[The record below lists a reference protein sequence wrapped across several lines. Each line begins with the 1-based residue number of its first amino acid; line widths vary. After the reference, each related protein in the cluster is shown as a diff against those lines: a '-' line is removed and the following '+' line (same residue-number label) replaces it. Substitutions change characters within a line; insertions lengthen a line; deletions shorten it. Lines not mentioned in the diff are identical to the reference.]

1 MTLLVRILASAAAG
15 VLLFLSFPPRT
26 LWFLAPVAIALV
38 VLTLTLPGRDGR
50 TPGLRAGALLGAVF
64 GLGFFLPLLPWIGE
78 YVGPVPWIALSVA
91 ESVFLALF
99 GVLVVLVAR
108 LPFAPLWIAAA
119 WSATEWLRST
129 VPFGGFPWGRLAFGQ
144 SESVLLPIAAVG
156 GAPLL
161 SFAVALIGTALAAVV
176 TAAPGRSR
184 RSAGRRRTVAVGLIV
199 VIAVPAVGLA
209 LRPTLAGPTDGDRT
223 VVVAAIQGSVPRLG
237 LDFNAQRRQVLDN
250 HVRETLRLADEVDAG
265 RSPRPDV
272 VVWPE
277 NASDVDPTRDRTA
290 ADEISAASVRIGA
303 PILVGAVLANADGTS
318 TNSVL
323 VWDGAAGP
331 GERHDKKIVQP
342 FGEYLPY
349 RSFFRLF
356 SSYADSAGNFVP
368 GSGDG
373 VVHLPDAGA
382 SGEADAVALAVGVAT
397 CYEVA
402 FDRAPA
408 EAVAAGAQILA
419 VPTNNATFGDT
430 EMTYQQ
436 LAMSRV
442 RAVEHSRTVVVAAT
456 SGVSAIVAPD
466 GTVTSRTALFDADHL
481 VATVGVRSTL
491 TPATTWGARVEAL
504 LVIVGAA
511 AAVVG
516 AVPAVRR
523 RREPGPGPNK
533 ND

>member
-1 MTLLVRILASAAAG
+1 MLVRLLGSAAAG
-15 VLLFLSFPPRT
+15 VVLFLSFPPRT
-26 LWFLAPVAIALV
+26 LWFLAPVAVALV
-38 VLTLTLPGRDGR
+38 VLSLTVPGRDGR
-50 TPGLRAGALLGAVF
+50 TPGLRAGASIGAVF

-91 ESVFLALF
+91 ESVFVALF
-99 GVLVVLVAR
+99 GLAVVLVAR
-108 LPFAPLWIAAA
+108 VPLAPLWIAAA

-144 SESVLLPIAAVG
+144 SESVLLPIASVG

-161 SFAVALIGTALAAVV
+161 SFAVALVGTALAAAV
-176 TAAPGRSR
+176 TALLGGA
-184 RSAGRRRTVAVGLIV
+184 RRRVVAAGLIA
-199 VIAVPAVGLA
+199 AVAIPAVGLA

-303 PILVGAVLANADGTS
+303 PILVGAVLANPDGTS

-373 VVHLPDAGA
+373 VVHTPVSADP
-382 SGEADAVALAVGVAT
+382 DAVALAVGVAT

-466 GTVTSRTALFDADHL
+466 GTVTSRTGLFDADHL
-481 VATVGVRSTL
+481 VATVGVRSTT
-491 TPATTWGARVEAL
+491 TPATTWGARIEAL
-504 LVIVGAA
+504 LVVVGAA

-516 AVPAVRR
+516 AARTVRR
-523 RREPGPGPNK
+523 RREQGQGPNT
-533 ND
+533 DD

>member
-1 MTLLVRILASAAAG
+1 MTLLVRTLGSAAAG

-26 LWFLAPVAIALV
+26 LWFLAPVAVALV

-176 TAAPGRSR
+176 TAAPGRSD
-184 RSAGRRRTVAVGLIV
+184 GRRRTVAVGLIV
-199 VIAVPAVGLA
+199 VIAVPVVGLA

-373 VVHLPDAGA
+373 VVHLPDH
-382 SGEADAVALAVGVAT
+382 GESDAAALAVGVAT

-456 SGVSAIVAPD
+456 SGVSAVVAPD

-481 VATVGVRSTL
+481 VSTVGLRTDITL
-491 TPATTWGARVEAL
+491 ATRLGFTVEYVLVSLGVLSAIGACL
-504 LVIVGAA
+504 SI
-511 AAVVG
+511 
-516 AVPAVRR
+516 VRR
-523 RREPGPGPNK
+523 HRAR
-533 ND
+533 

>member
-1 MTLLVRILASAAAG
+1 MTLLLRTLGSAAAG
-15 VLLFLSFPPRT
+15 VLLFLSFPPRI
-26 LWFLAPVAIALV
+26 LWFLAPVAVALV
-38 VLTLTLPGRDGR
+38 VLSLTVPGRDGR
-50 TPGLRAGALLGAVF
+50 TPGLRAGALLGGVF

-99 GVLVVLVAR
+99 GVLAVLVAR
-108 LPFAPLWIAAA
+108 LPLGPLWIATA

-144 SESVLLPIAAVG
+144 SESVLLPIASVG

-161 SFAVALIGTALAAVV
+161 SFAVALIGTALAA
-176 TAAPGRSR
+176 AAAAALGHG
-184 RSAGRRRTVAVGLIV
+184 GRRAVVAGLIV
-199 VIAVPAVGLA
+199 AVAIPSVGLA
-209 LRPTLAGPTDGDRT
+209 LRPTLAGPEDGDRT
-223 VVVAAIQGSVPRLG
+223 VVVAAVQGSVPRLG

-368 GSGDG
+368 GHGDG
-373 VVHLPDAGA
+373 VVHTPDADE
-382 SGEADAVALAVGVAT
+382 SDAVAIAVGVAT

-408 EAVAAGAQILA
+408 EAVRAGARILA

-481 VATVGVRSTL
+481 VATVGLRTDT
-491 TPATTWGARVEAL
+491 TPATRWGSTVEYV
-504 LVIVGAA
+504 LVGLGVLSAI
-511 AAVVG
+511 G
-516 AVPAVRR
+516 AVTSTVRR
-523 RREPGPGPNK
+523 RRAR
-533 ND
+533 

>member
-1 MTLLVRILASAAAG
+1 MTLLVRTLGSAAAG

-50 TPGLRAGALLGAVF
+50 RPGLRPGALLGAVF

-516 AVPAVRR
+516 AVRTVRR